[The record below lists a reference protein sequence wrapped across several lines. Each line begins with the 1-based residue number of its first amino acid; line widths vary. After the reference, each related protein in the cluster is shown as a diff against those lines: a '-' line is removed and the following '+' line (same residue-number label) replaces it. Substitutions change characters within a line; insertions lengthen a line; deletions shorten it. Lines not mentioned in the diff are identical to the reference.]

1 MGLKIAKTLNA
12 YRINALHCK
21 KEPNKQIKKIKMKF
35 FDLQKLCSIY
45 KIVLNIELILGVIAS
60 LLTLADTHG
69 LSLVYF
75 GLFIFLTLL
84 PQYIFLEISLL
95 IDKLDKNQ
103 KQSED

>member
-1 MGLKIAKTLNA
+1 
-12 YRINALHCK
+12 
-21 KEPNKQIKKIKMKF
+21 MKF

-60 LLTLADTHG
+60 LLMLADTHG

-75 GLFIFLTLL
+75 GLFIFLTLV

-95 IDKLDKNQ
+95 IDKMSKNQ
-103 KQSED
+103 TQTEE